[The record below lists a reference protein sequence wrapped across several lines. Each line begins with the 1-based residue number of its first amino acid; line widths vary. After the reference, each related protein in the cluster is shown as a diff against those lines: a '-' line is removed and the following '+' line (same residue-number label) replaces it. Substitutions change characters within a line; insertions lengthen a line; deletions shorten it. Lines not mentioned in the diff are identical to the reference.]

1 MSNQRVTVD
10 NITDA
15 QIKQLRADTYFC
27 SDDTLAAVCEQAL
40 EGDVSAI
47 KAVVAEIN
55 DRDITAEQCRRRAA
69 TTAVADLIIEL
80 QRATSEYQ
88 ARVAEISARIVDA
101 AKGSGQ

>member
-15 QIKQLRADTYFC
+15 QIKELRVDALAC
-27 SDDTLAAVCEQAL
+27 SEDVLAAVCGWAL
-40 EGDVSAI
+40 AGDVSAI
-47 KAVVAEIN
+47 KVVVDEIN
-55 DRDITAEQCRRRAA
+55 DRAIVDEQQRRRAA

-88 ARVAEISARIVDA
+88 ARVAELSARIVDA
-101 AKGSGQ
+101 ANGR